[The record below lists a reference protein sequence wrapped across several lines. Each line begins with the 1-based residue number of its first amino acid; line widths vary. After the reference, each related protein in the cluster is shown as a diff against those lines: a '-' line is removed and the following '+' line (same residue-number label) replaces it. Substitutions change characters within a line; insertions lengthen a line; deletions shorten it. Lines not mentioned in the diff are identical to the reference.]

1 MFLRWNFL
9 WRHSTVCWSWE
20 QWDVHNSKL
29 LGLETY
35 MYIDILYC
43 YLSLSYM
50 MVMIWFCLI
59 IEVTNKF
66 TKSFSNGLKPNRWQK
81 FFLLSVLLFNLR
93 WLHVRLGR
101 PGPAPNM
108 AANNIRYTANHCPSR
123 KYMDAKNFVWK
134 SPPFQSKALNHPK
147 ETCVLL
153 KILKSPR
160 KPILPKHDLQMPINP
175 AVTENV

>member
-1 MFLRWNFL
+1 
-9 WRHSTVCWSWE
+9 
-20 QWDVHNSKL
+20 
-29 LGLETY
+29 
-35 MYIDILYC
+35 
-43 YLSLSYM
+43 M
-50 MVMIWFCLI
+50 MVMILFCLI
-59 IEVTNKF
+59 VEVTNKL

-101 PGPAPNM
+101 PGPPPNM

-175 AVTENV
+175 AVTENVWHLRQFILSKAASSAKSQGGAP

>member
-1 MFLRWNFL
+1 
-9 WRHSTVCWSWE
+9 
-20 QWDVHNSKL
+20 
-29 LGLETY
+29 
-35 MYIDILYC
+35 
-43 YLSLSYM
+43 M

-66 TKSFSNGLKPNRWQK
+66 AKSFSNGLKPNRWQK

-123 KYMDAKNFVWK
+123 KYMDAKNFV
-134 SPPFQSKALNHPK
+134 
-147 ETCVLL
+147 
-153 KILKSPR
+153 
-160 KPILPKHDLQMPINP
+160 
-175 AVTENV
+175 